1 MAVISTY
8 AIQKARDRVARSAYL
23 MDRQEAIICT
33 LERWGADTRLAC
45 ALLYTMY
52 RSRLL
57 MIEYLDHL
65 KRVEGAAS
73 ASAASDSAAS
83 DATPSDATP
92 SDATPSDATP
102 SDFTASERA
111 VPETGVDEHPHGSL
125 DEWLQLLTLALNPH
139 QGPHGPH

>member
-1 MAVISTY
+1 MDRMAVISTY

-83 DATPSDATP
+83 DATPSDFTA
-92 SDATPSDATP
+92 

-111 VPETGVDEHPHGSL
+111 VPETGVDEHPHASL

>member
-1 MAVISTY
+1 MDRMAVISTY

-65 KRVEGAAS
+65 KRVDGAAS

-83 DATPSDATP
+83 DA
-92 SDATPSDATP
+92 
-102 SDFTASERA
+102 TASERA